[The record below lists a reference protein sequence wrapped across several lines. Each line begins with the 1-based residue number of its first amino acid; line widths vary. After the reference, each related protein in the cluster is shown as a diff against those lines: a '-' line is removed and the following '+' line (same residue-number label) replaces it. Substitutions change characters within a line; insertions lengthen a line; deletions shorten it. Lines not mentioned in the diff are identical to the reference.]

1 MTQHNEKNPQYYCEF
16 FRDMPISYE
25 EKKYENKSDFFQWS
39 RVFLGAVILLTATS
53 LCFSLLTGI
62 FIVFNSE
69 ETIQS
74 FIDVLILISNFIAAS
89 FGLFILSFLATFFF
103 GGIQSLIWAFVLE
116 HLYTTE
122 LRTKMAWA
130 VIGTIL
136 AVLPL
141 HFAVAGV
148 CELFNVPTL
157 IAYLSAICGGIV
169 ATLML
174 HKDW

>member
-1 MTQHNEKNPQYYCEF
+1 MTQGNEKNPKYYREF
-16 FRDMPISYE
+16 FRDMPISG
-25 EKKYENKSDFFQWS
+25 EKKCESQLSDFCWS
-39 RVFLGAVILLTATS
+39 RLFLGAVILLVATS

-69 ETIQS
+69 GTIQS
-74 FIDVLILISNFIAAS
+74 FIDVLILISNFIAAL

-103 GGIQSLIWAFVLE
+103 GGIQSLIWALILE
-116 HLYTTE
+116 CLYTAQFKI
-122 LRTKMAWA
+122 KMAWA
-130 VIGTIL
+130 IIGAIL

-141 HFAVAGV
+141 HIVVAGV

-157 IAYLSAICGGIV
+157 IAYLSAVCGGIV